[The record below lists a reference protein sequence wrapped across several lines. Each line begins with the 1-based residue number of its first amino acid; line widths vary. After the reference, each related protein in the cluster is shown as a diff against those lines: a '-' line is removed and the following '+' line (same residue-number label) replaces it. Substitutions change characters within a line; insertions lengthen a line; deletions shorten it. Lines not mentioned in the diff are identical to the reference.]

1 MTICMLSRS
10 HPFFQTFVEL
20 MTRAAQHEPIYDL
33 GTSGRFAKEMA
44 FVEPL
49 FVGKAYSAGGYEPDF
64 AIDRACDFHS
74 DVQNLDQI
82 ADASVGS
89 VISLEVLEHVQDP
102 RKTIEETFRILKQ
115 GGVCVLSTPFMAGY
129 HGKTARA
136 GEGAPE
142 AKNDHASYADYW
154 RFTHEGLQHLFT
166 QAGFSQVTVYPVN
179 GPLSARLEF
188 LKLGPVLQKL
198 PFIAKFVQKIEK
210 PRLGKLTTRHFVI
223 AVK

>member
-1 MTICMLSRS
+1 
-10 HPFFQTFVEL
+10 

-33 GTSGRFAKEMA
+33 GTSSRFAKEMA
-44 FVEPL
+44 FVEPV
-49 FVGKAYSAGGYEPDF
+49 FAGKAYFAGGYEPDF
-64 AIDRACDFHS
+64 TIDRACDFHS

-82 ADASVGS
+82 PNASVGS

-102 RKTIEETFRILKQ
+102 RKTIEEAFRILKQ

-129 HGKTARA
+129 HGKTARV
-136 GEGAPE
+136 GDGVSE

-154 RFTHEGLQHLFT
+154 RFTHEGLQQLFA

-198 PFIAKFVQKIEK
+198 PFIATFIQNS
-210 PRLGKLTTRHFVI
+210 RNLALGSSQRATLYSL
-223 AVK
+223 

>member
-1 MTICMLSRS
+1 
-10 HPFFQTFVEL
+10 

-33 GTSGRFAKEMA
+33 GTSSRFAKEMS

-49 FVGKAYSAGGYEPDF
+49 FAGKAYFAGGYEPDF

-74 DVQNLDQI
+74 DVQSLDQI

-102 RKTIEETFRILKQ
+102 KKTIEEAFRVLKQ

-129 HGKTARA
+129 HGKTARL
-136 GEGAPE
+136 GDGTPQ

-154 RFTHEGLQHLFT
+154 RFTHEGLQYLFT
-166 QAGFSQVTVYPVN
+166 QAGFSSIEIVPVD
-179 GPLSARLEF
+179 GPISARLSV
-188 LKLGPVLQKL
+188 LKIGKLLETL
-198 PFIAKFVQKIEK
+198 PFLGRLVRKMER
-210 PRLGKLTTRHFVI
+210 PRLGKFTTRHFVFAI
-223 AVK
+223 KSS